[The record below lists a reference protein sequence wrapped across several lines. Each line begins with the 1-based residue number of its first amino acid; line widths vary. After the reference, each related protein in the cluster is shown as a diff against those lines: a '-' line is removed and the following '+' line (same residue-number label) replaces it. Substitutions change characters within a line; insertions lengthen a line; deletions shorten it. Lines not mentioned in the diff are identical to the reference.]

1 MLYVIL
7 IAAVIIFWLVAVDRP
22 VLKVLFKDGAM
33 EKIKGHCPP
42 SFKHNVSEIAAVTP
56 FSGELKVY
64 QKRSG
69 MKLVFSN
76 SVPKKVQ
83 QRIRN
88 VFPHQGF
95 KSSGTTKTKKSH

>member
-7 IAAVIIFWLVAVDRP
+7 IAAIVIFWLVAIDRP
-22 VLKVLFKDGAM
+22 VLKVKFEEG
-33 EKIKGHCPP
+33 KISQEKGHFPP
-42 SFKHNVSEIAAVTP
+42 TFKHNVIDIASHAP

-64 QKRSG
+64 QQRTG
-69 MKLVFSN
+69 VKLVFSKQ
-76 SVPKKVQ
+76 VPKKVQ

-95 KSSGTTKTKKSH
+95 KSKGNKKAS